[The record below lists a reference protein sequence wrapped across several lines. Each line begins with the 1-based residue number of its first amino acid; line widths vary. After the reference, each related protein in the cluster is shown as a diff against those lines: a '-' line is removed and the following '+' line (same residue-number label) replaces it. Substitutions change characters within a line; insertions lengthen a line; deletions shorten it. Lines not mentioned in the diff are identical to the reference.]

1 MESKYLPGY
10 VAHYRQTG
18 SPLNIDDYTRL
29 WGSKLM
35 HEKMIY
41 RPVTVTVALNP
52 DASYKFQVDPTRS
65 EWRKELCDGVR
76 EMMGA
81 KISTN
86 MTLKDDM
93 GRDIKDIPVSRIF
106 HVGRLYPHGLS
117 GNVYR
122 RAMTKRVKLGQSIDI
137 PIGLSLNKKAH
148 FDEWINQVQKK
159 VVESVSASLAECK
172 TPKQVGQRLML
183 DDRNSIKQ
191 LISKEMAPRFKEML
205 DVHSSVRDVD
215 ARDLVDHVSEFVMAA
230 IKDGLVK
237 NKTKVQDWFE
247 ADRHEKRDSINTRGS
262 TISDDINPFE
272 IGDSISAN
280 SSKLKREYPHSR
292 LLFQE
297 LVDTALYKNQ
307 IGKHV
312 YYIVLRGG
320 KKHRRRRRHCR
331 NKGKKPVVV
340 MASQKKIY
348 EKHPGRSY
356 KMYTEGDKSKY
367 MRTLFKF
374 HDMKGLRN
382 YPGTLPYGDKVRGSV
397 ETQSTTRSRR
407 DQSEVKNPYGLSS
420 DISCEVPSLESVNAE
435 FEEIPSI
442 ESVYPGE
449 RNFESSSRKE
459 EVPSIEPVF
468 RNPHG
473 LQSVQKS
480 QRSINPHGL
489 SSDISCK
496 VPSLESV
503 NAEFD
508 GGDSL
513 EAIESPP
520 ALESVG
526 SEVDE
531 DDSMDSMEMLDQD
544 QEEVGAPML
553 KTRNVKKSAPVEA
566 NVFDEVSPY
575 QSRPA
580 SYGGGLPSLS
590 AFKQE
595 YGLVSE
601 DIKAVMTSNGVRGG
615 IYSKDHDEPVYGNA
629 MKIMG
634 HYYVMRHG
642 RHGRKRRGR
651 HGRKRRVVVL
661 TANNKVFG
669 KIQAQEIT
677 ELKDP
682 IDVEEYVEPFIASS
696 YQDERGIIS
705 FTTSDGRLHKIRD
718 DGTYFVNGRQQPMP
732 VEKVVEQDLSGEPV
746 LLVLHQ
752 NKA

>member
-1 MESKYLPGY
+1 MMESKYRPSY
-10 VAHYRQTG
+10 VSHYKQTG
-18 SPLNIDDYTRL
+18 SPLNIDEYTRL

-35 HEKMIY
+35 PEKMIY

-52 DASYKFQVDPTRS
+52 DVAYKLQVDPTRS

-81 KISTN
+81 KVSTN
-86 MTLKDDM
+86 MTLRDDM

-117 GNVYR
+117 GDVYR
-122 RAMTKRVKLGQSIDI
+122 RAMTKRAKLGQPMDV
-137 PIGLSLNKKAH
+137 PIGLSINKKAH
-148 FDEWINQVQKK
+148 FDEWINDVQNK
-159 VVESVSASLAECK
+159 VVNSVSASLAECK

-183 DDRNSIKQ
+183 DDRDSIKQ
-191 LISKEMAPRFKEML
+191 LIHKEMAPRFKEML
-205 DVHSSVRDVD
+205 DVHSSARDVD

-230 IKDGLVK
+230 IKDGLIK

-247 ADRHEKRDSINTRGS
+247 ADRHEKRDSAKGAG
-262 TISDDINPFE
+262 ISADINPFE

-297 LVDTALYKNQ
+297 LVGAALYKNQ

-320 KKHRRRRRHCR
+320 KKHRKRRRHCHK
-331 NKGKKPVVV
+331 KGKKPVVV

-348 EKHPGRSY
+348 ERHPGRSY
-356 KMYTEGDKSKY
+356 KMYAEGDKSTY
-367 MRTLFKF
+367 MRTLFKS

-382 YPGTLPYGDKVRGSV
+382 YPGTLPYGDQVRGSV
-397 ETQSTTRSRR
+397 EVSSGRNKSQ
-407 DQSEVKNPYGLSS
+407 VGNPYGLSS
-420 DISCEVPSLESVNAE
+420 VTSCDAPSLESVGDE
-435 FEEIPSI
+435 VPSI
-442 ESVYPGE
+442 ESVYPGD
-449 RNFESSSRKE
+449 RNFGSKND
-459 EVPSIEPVF
+459 EVPSIEPMFGNPHGLKSVQKSE
-468 RNPHG
+468 RSANPHG
-473 LQSVQKS
+473 LQSV
-480 QRSINPHGL
+480 
-489 SSDISCK
+489 
-496 VPSLESV
+496 
-503 NAEFD
+503 NAELD
-508 GGDSL
+508 DDSL
-513 EAIESPP
+513 EAIDSPP

-526 SEVDE
+526 SEVDDE
-531 DDSMDSMEMLDQD
+531 DSMDSMEMLDED

-553 KTRNVKKSAPVEA
+553 KKRSTKKSAPVEA
-566 NVFDEVSPY
+566 NVFDEVSL
-575 QSRPA
+575 SSPA

-601 DIKAVMTSNGVRGG
+601 DIKAAMTKSGVHGKT
-615 IYSKDHDEPVYGNA
+615 YSKDQDEPIYGNA

-634 HYYVMRHG
+634 HYYVLRHG
-642 RHGRKRRGR
+642 RTHKKHHRRGR
-651 HGRKRRVVVL
+651 HGRRRRVVVL

-669 KIQAQEIT
+669 RIQAQEIT

-696 YQDERGIIS
+696 YQDESGTIS

-718 DGTYFVNGRQQPMP
+718 DGTYFVNGRQQPLP